1 MLQTCYEHREERH
14 GGGASRRPEEAAS
27 LSQPSSSCT
36 LTTLNLI
43 FQGMEIVQTMNS
55 DPGLAVGM
63 CALLRFKIYS
73 RKSSSMCRLFL
84 QTWF

>member
-1 MLQTCYEHREERH
+1 MLQTCYERREERH
-14 GGGASRRPEEAAS
+14 GGGASRRPEEAAR

-43 FQGMEIVQTMNS
+43 LQGMEIVQTMNS

-63 CALLRFKIYS
+63 CTLEIQVLQQKI
-73 RKSSSMCRLFL
+73 K
-84 QTWF
+84 